1 MARDRASR
9 PEAKPLRLFAA
20 VEIPGEIRGAL
31 AEAVKP
37 VRERFPKARWVPIQN
52 QHVTVKFLGST
63 YPRLVGWVTDTV
75 ARVAREHPPFAS
87 HVQALGAF
95 PNARRARVLWA
106 GLDDTERHLER
117 LAADVD
123 QALAKEFTPEKRA
136 FTAHL
141 TLARFDPP
149 VGLEPL
155 EVAFQSEA
163 FEIGRLVLF
172 RSHLRRPSPV
182 YEPLGIYPL
191 GSARDPRPA

>member
-75 ARVAREHPPFAS
+75 AGVARERPPFAS
-87 HVQALGAF
+87 RVEALGAF

-117 LAADVD
+117 LAAGLD

-191 GSARDPRPA
+191 GSARDPRPV